1 MTSLVHLASRL
12 YGTPLLIAR
21 AKLDTIL
28 AVLGPRIGLAPVE
41 TASIGLALPTAAPM
55 ASDPV
60 PTMPGIAVIPIHG
73 TLVRRALGLDAMS
86 GLTSYAR
93 IAADLDAALASP
105 DVAGILLDIDS
116 PGGEAGGVFE
126 LADQIRAASAI
137 KPIWAHAGDSA
148 FSAAYA
154 LASAAQRVTLAQTG
168 GVGSIGVIALHIDQS
183 VRNAQNGLSVT
194 ALYAGAH
201 KNDATPHAPLT
212 PQATEALQTEIDR
225 LYALFV
231 DHVAAMRGLDADAV
245 RATEAALF
253 FGEDAVTAGLADAV
267 APFDAVLADFA
278 TALRGGPSPVA
289 TGPSPASTT
298 PFISPTRL
306 ALPPPTET
314 SMTDPTVAA
323 PAQPTPAVAPAAP
336 APAAVPTVAV
346 TPAASTSPPTADAQ
360 SEAVA
365 IAELCL
371 LAGCPE
377 RTGEFL
383 AARLSAAQ
391 VRQVLLQARA
401 DQVEIASHHVAGNSP
416 GSMNVANATAA
427 ANPVLDAVRKR
438 LAATHPQGA

>member
-12 YGTPLLIAR
+12 YGTPLLISR

-28 AVLGPRIGLAPVE
+28 AVLGPRIGLSSAE
-41 TASIGLALPTAAPM
+41 LALPVVESTAP
-55 ASDPV
+55 DPV
-60 PTMPGIAVIPIHG
+60 PSPPGIAIIPIHG

-86 GLTSYAR
+86 GLTSYVR
-93 IAADLDAALASP
+93 IAADLDAAIANP
-105 DVAGILLDIDS
+105 DVAGILLEIDS

-126 LADQIRAASAI
+126 LADRIRAASAI
-137 KPIWAHAGDSA
+137 KPIWAYAGDSA

-154 LASAAQRVTLAQTG
+154 LASAAQRVMLAQTG

-212 PQATEALQTEIDR
+212 PQATDALQTEIDR
-225 LYALFV
+225 LYALFIA
-231 DHVAAMRGLDADAV
+231 HVAAMRGLDANAV

-253 FGEDAVTAGLADAV
+253 FGEDAVRAGLADAV

-278 TALRGGPSPVA
+278 TALRGGRSSDSP
-289 TGPSPASTT
+289 T
-298 PFISPTRL
+298 PLVMPTRL
-306 ALPPPTET
+306 ALPTPTET
-314 SMTDPTVAA
+314 SMTVPTEAA
-323 PAQPTPAVAPAAP
+323 PAQPTPAVAPATTEP
-336 APAAVPTVAV
+336 AVVPTVAV
-346 TPAASTSPPTADAQ
+346 VPAASTAPPSADAQ

-377 RTGEFL
+377 RTTEFL
-383 AARLSAAQ
+383 AARMSAAQ

-401 DQVEIASHHVAGNSP
+401 DQVEIASHHIAGNVSGAMHAP
-416 GSMNVANATAA
+416 NASAT

-438 LAATHPQGA
+438 IAATHPQGA

>member
-28 AVLGPRIGLAPVE
+28 AVLGPRIGLASVE
-41 TASIGLALPTAAPM
+41 TASIGLVLPTAAPM

-93 IAADLDAALASP
+93 IAADLDAALTNP

-126 LADQIRAASAI
+126 LAEQIRAASAI

-154 LASAAQRVTLAQTG
+154 LASAAQRVSLAQTG

-278 TALRGGPSPVA
+278 TALGRSSVSPKPPA
-289 TGPSPASTT
+289 SPA
-298 PFISPTRL
+298 RL

-314 SMTDPTVAA
+314 SMTLPTEAA
-323 PAQPTPAVAPAAP
+323 PVPSTPPAAP
-336 APAAVPTVAV
+336 APPAPAAVVPTVAPV
-346 TPAASTSPPTADAQ
+346 ALPTPAASTAPPSADAQ

-401 DQVEIASHHVAGNSP
+401 DQVEIASHLTVTGTP
-416 GSMNVANATAA
+416 GATTAANAATT
-427 ANPVLDAVRKR
+427 ANPVLDAVRR
-438 LAATHPQGA
+438 RIAVTHPQGA

>member
-28 AVLGPRIGLAPVE
+28 AVLGPRIGLASVE
-41 TASIGLALPTAAPM
+41 TASIGLVLPTAAPM

-126 LADQIRAASAI
+126 LADQIRAATAI
-137 KPIWAHAGDSA
+137 KPVWAHAGDSA

-154 LASAAQRVTLAQTG
+154 LASAAQRVSLAQTG

-231 DHVAAMRGLDADAV
+231 EHVAAMRGLDADVV

-278 TALRGGPSPVA
+278 TALRGRGRSP
-289 TGPSPASTT
+289 GSLKPLASTK
-298 PFISPTRL
+298 RL
-306 ALPPPTET
+306 ALPTPTET
-314 SMTDPTVAA
+314 SMTVPTEAA
-323 PAQPTPAVAPAAP
+323 PAQPTPTAAP
-336 APAAVPTVAV
+336 ASAAVPTVAAPTALP
-346 TPAASTSPPTADAQ
+346 TPAASVAPPTSDPQ
-360 SEAVA
+360 GEAVA

-383 AARLSAAQ
+383 AARMSAAQ

-401 DQVEIASHHVAGNSP
+401 DQVEIASHLTVTGTAGATNA
-416 GSMNVANATAA
+416 ANPA

-438 LAATHPQGA
+438 LASTFPQGA

>member
-28 AVLGPRIGLAPVE
+28 AVLGPRIGLAPIE
-41 TASIGLALPTAAPM
+41 TASIGLVLPADAPM

-60 PTMPGIAVIPIHG
+60 PTAPGIAIIPIHG
-73 TLVRRALGLDAMS
+73 TLVRRAIGLEAAS
-86 GLTSYAR
+86 GLTSYTR

-126 LADQIRAASAI
+126 LAARIREASAR
-137 KPIWAHAGDSA
+137 KPVWAHAGDSA
-148 FSAAYA
+148 FSAGYA
-154 LASAAQRVTLAQTG
+154 LACAAQRVTLATTG

-212 PQATEALQTEIDR
+212 PQATDALQSEIDR

-231 DHVAAMRGLDADAV
+231 AHVAAMRGLDANAV

-253 FGEDAVTAGLADAV
+253 FGEDALAAGLADGV
-267 APFDAVLADFA
+267 ASLDATLADFA
-278 TALRGGPSPVA
+278 TALGRRGRPPGSNPPLA
-289 TGPSPASTT
+289 LPA
-298 PFISPTRL
+298 RL
-306 ALPPPTET
+306 ALPPPTEL
-314 SMTDPTVAA
+314 SMTESTATA
-323 PAQPTPAVAPAAP
+323 PAPSTPPAAP
-336 APAAVPTVAV
+336 APAAVPA
-346 TPAASTSPPTADAQ
+346 PTASVAPPSTDPQA
-360 SEAVA
+360 EAVA

-377 RTGEFL
+377 RTTEFL
-383 AARLSAAQ
+383 AARMSAAQ

-401 DQVEIASHHVAGNSP
+401 DQVEIASHHL
-416 GSMNVANATAA
+416 ANAAPAA
-427 ANPVLDAVRKR
+427 ATTTNPVLDAVRKR
-438 LAATHPQGA
+438 IASTTPQGA

>member
-21 AKLDTIL
+21 AKLDTLL
-28 AVLGPRIGLAPVE
+28 AVLGPRIGLASVE
-41 TASIGLALPTAAPM
+41 TASIGLVLPTAAPM

-86 GLTSYAR
+86 GLTSYTR

-116 PGGEAGGVFE
+116 PGGEAGGAFE

-231 DHVAAMRGLDADAV
+231 DHVAAMRGLDADVV
-245 RATEAALF
+245 RATEAALY
-253 FGEDAVTAGLADAV
+253 FGQDAVTAGLADVV

-278 TALRGGPSPVA
+278 TALRERGRSP
-289 TGPSPASTT
+289 GSPTPLASTK
-298 PFISPTRL
+298 RL
-306 ALPPPTET
+306 ALPTPTET
-314 SMTDPTVAA
+314 SMTVPTEAA
-323 PAQPTPAVAPAAP
+323 PAQPTPTVAPASAVVPTVAPAALP
-336 APAAVPTVAV
+336 APTASVA
-346 TPAASTSPPTADAQ
+346 PPSTDPQ
-360 SEAVA
+360 GEAVA

-401 DQVEIASHHVAGNSP
+401 DQVEIASHLTVTGTP
-416 GSMNVANATAA
+416 GATTAANAATT
-427 ANPVLDAVRKR
+427 ANPVLDAVRR
-438 LAATHPQGA
+438 RIAVTHPQGA

>member
-1 MTSLVHLASRL
+1 MTSLVHLASRV

-21 AKLDTIL
+21 AKLDTLL
-28 AVLGPRIGLAPVE
+28 AVLGPRIGLAPTE
-41 TASIGLALPTAAPM
+41 LALPAVTPT

-60 PTMPGIAVIPIHG
+60 PTVPGIAIIPIHG

-105 DVAGILLDIDS
+105 DVVGILLDIDS

-126 LADQIRAASAI
+126 LADRIRAASAA
-137 KPIWAHAGDSA
+137 KPVWAHAGDSA

-212 PQATEALQTEIDR
+212 PQATDALQTEIDR

-231 DHVAAMRGLDADAV
+231 DHVAAMRGLDAAAV

-278 TALRGGPSPVA
+278 TSLRGRHSPV
-289 TGPSPASTT
+289 SPTPLAST
-298 PFISPTRL
+298 TRL

-314 SMTDPTVAA
+314 SMTVPTEAA
-323 PAQPTPAVAPAAP
+323 PAQPTPAVAPATTEP
-336 APAAVPTVAV
+336 AVVPTVAIV
-346 TPAASTSPPTADAQ
+346 PAASIAPPSADVH

-383 AARLSAAQ
+383 AARMSVAQ

-401 DQVEIASHHVAGNSP
+401 DQVEIASHHTP
-416 GSMNVANATAA
+416 GSTSGAMNAANAAT
-427 ANPVLDAVRKR
+427 NPVLDAVRKR

>member
-1 MTSLVHLASRL
+1 MTALVHLASRL

-28 AVLGPRIGLAPVE
+28 AVLGPRIGLAPIE
-41 TASIGLALPTAAPM
+41 TASIGLVLPADAPM

-60 PTMPGIAVIPIHG
+60 PTAPGIAIIPIHG
-73 TLVRRALGLDAMS
+73 TLVRRAIGLDAMS

-126 LADQIRAASAI
+126 LAERIRAASAI

-148 FSAAYA
+148 FSAGYA
-154 LASAAQRVTLAQTG
+154 IACAAQRVTLAQTG
-168 GVGSIGVIALHIDQS
+168 GLGSIGVIALHIDQS

-212 PQATEALQTEIDR
+212 PQATDALQTEIDR

-231 DHVAAMRGLDADAV
+231 DHVAQMRGLDVATV

-253 FGEDAVTAGLADAV
+253 FGEDAVTAGLADGLAS
-267 APFDAVLADFA
+267 FDATLADFA
-278 TALRGGPSPVA
+278 AALHGRGRSPGSSTPLA
-289 TGPSPASTT
+289 SPR
-298 PFISPTRL
+298 RL
-306 ALPPPTET
+306 VLPPPTES
-314 SMTDPTVAA
+314 SMTVPTEAA
-323 PAQPTPAVAPAAP
+323 PAPPIPPVAPAPTPAPAVAPVAPP
-336 APAAVPTVAV
+336 APATSAAPPPGDPHADAVAV
-346 TPAASTSPPTADAQ
+346 
-360 SEAVA
+360 
-365 IAELCL
+365 AELCL

-377 RTGEFL
+377 RTTEFL
-383 AARLSAAQ
+383 AARLSASQ

-401 DQVEIASHHVAGNSP
+401 DQVEIASHHLADAAP
-416 GSMNVANATAA
+416 AAAATT
-427 ANPVLDAVRKR
+427 ANPVADAVRKR
-438 LAATHPQGA
+438 IGATSAAGA

>member
-28 AVLGPRIGLAPVE
+28 AVLGPRIGLMHTELAVPVAVPVRPE
-41 TASIGLALPTAAPM
+41 PM
-55 ASDPV
+55 PS
-60 PTMPGIAVIPIHG
+60 MPGIAVIPIHG
-73 TLVRRALGLDAMS
+73 TLVRRAVGLDAAS

-93 IAADLDAALASP
+93 IAADIDAALASP
-105 DVAGILLDIDS
+105 DVSGLLLDIDS

-126 LADQIRAASAI
+126 LADQIRTACAI

-154 LASAAQRVTLAQTG
+154 LASAAQRVSLSTTG

-194 ALYAGAH
+194 ALTAGAH
-201 KNDATPHAPLT
+201 KNDGTPHAPLT
-212 PQATEALQTEIDR
+212 PQATQSLQSEIDR

-231 DHVAAMRGLDADAV
+231 DHVADMRGLDAERV

-253 FGEDAVTAGLADAV
+253 FGEDAVASGLADAV
-267 APFDAVLADFA
+267 APFATTLADFS
-278 TALRGGPSPVA
+278 TALRGRGRSPRFN
-289 TGPSPASTT
+289 T
-298 PFISPTRL
+298 PLALPMRL
-306 ALPPPTET
+306 ALPPTPESSMTLPTE
-314 SMTDPTVAA
+314 AA
-323 PAQPTPAVAPAAP
+323 PAQPTPTAAPPAAP
-336 APAAVPTVAV
+336 TVIPSTTAPLADAALTTA
-346 TPAASTSPPTADAQ
+346 PTADVHA
-360 SEAVA
+360 EATA

-377 RTGEFL
+377 RTTEFL
-383 AARLSAAQ
+383 AGRMSAAQ

-401 DQVEIASHHVAGNSP
+401 DQVEIASHHIPSAVSV
-416 GSMNVANATAA
+416 SVTATT

-438 LAATHPQGA
+438 IGATHPQGA